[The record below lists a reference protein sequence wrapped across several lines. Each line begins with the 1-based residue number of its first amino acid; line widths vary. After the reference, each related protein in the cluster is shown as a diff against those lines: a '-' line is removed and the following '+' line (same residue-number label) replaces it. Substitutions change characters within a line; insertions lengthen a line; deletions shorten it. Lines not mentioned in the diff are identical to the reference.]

1 MIRQW
6 RGPLTSPV
14 STAFHNVH
22 PCLTSLRQP
31 APRRPLKKLCR
42 MHACRTCSLAGCQIG
57 VEPPVNCTC
66 SCFEAINHCSLPH
79 PPRCRRAGVLS
90 RGWESVKS
98 TLGLATGTAKE
109 TGRQVGMHASYG
121 SVQPAAAV
129 LAVGGSLV
137 ARELC
142 PSTGACACCCPGLCP
157 RCSSAAGCLPCSA
170 AARHAG
176 LLWLEP
182 GQGMCPPPLHH
193 LPPHQTPHQTYTHIL
208 HPTPP
213 THPRTRTSHFVP
225 VLCRPATPWAGSGS
239 MHTTRR

>member
-1 MIRQW
+1 
-6 RGPLTSPV
+6 
-14 STAFHNVH
+14 
-22 PCLTSLRQP
+22 
-31 APRRPLKKLCR
+31 

-182 GQGMCPPPLHH
+182 GQGMCPPPPSTTSHH
-193 LPPHQTPHQTYTHIL
+193 TKHHTKHTHTSSTPPHPHTHA
-208 HPTPP
+208 PA
-213 THPRTRTSHFVP
+213 PRTLCLSSAGRRRRGRGRAVCIRPGGRAEELCWPELGRSHGCCLQVGAGRS
-225 VLCRPATPWAGSGS
+225 VWACSRGA
-239 MHTTRR
+239 RDC